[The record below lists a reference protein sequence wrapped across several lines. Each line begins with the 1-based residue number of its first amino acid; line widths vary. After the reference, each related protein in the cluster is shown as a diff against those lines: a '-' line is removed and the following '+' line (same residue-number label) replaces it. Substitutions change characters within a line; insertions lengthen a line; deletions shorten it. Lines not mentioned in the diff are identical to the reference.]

1 MGYKTGKAKSLDDI
15 TLEDVIKYPI
25 WVWAWGEEGTE
36 GTDETW
42 QKPIIDTTNVTENI
56 FTPIITIRVKN
67 TIYYGSG
74 EYNKDTDQLK
84 SLSIWKDDQWIDV
97 REFTAV
103 PTPLN
108 FVAVPMIKG
117 VSNVE
122 FVCNDISTDLAT
134 RK

>member
-15 TLEDVIKYPI
+15 TLEDIMKYPI
-25 WVWAWGEEGTE
+25 WVWAWDEEGTE
-36 GTDETW
+36 EMDETW
-42 QKPIIDTTNVTENI
+42 QKPIIDTTDVTENI

-108 FVAVPMIKG
+108 FVAVPTIKG
-117 VSNVE
+117 ESNVE
-122 FVCNDISTDLAT
+122 FICNDISTDLAT